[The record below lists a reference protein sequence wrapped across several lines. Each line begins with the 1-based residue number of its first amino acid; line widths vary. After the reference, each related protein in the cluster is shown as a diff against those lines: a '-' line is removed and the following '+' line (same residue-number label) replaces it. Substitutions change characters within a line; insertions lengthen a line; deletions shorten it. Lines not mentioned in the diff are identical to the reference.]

1 MYNLKTI
8 TKKVPLFV
16 YGTLKKGE
24 RAYNRLEG
32 SKLIAMAEL
41 QPEYKLLNCGRYPAL
56 VKAKNGTNAISGEI
70 YEVAKDVL
78 ENLHNYEGVS
88 SGLFYFDYLSLGE
101 IEIVNQ
107 PEDNLTKMML
117 NRSLA
122 FGYLYVNQNKNLPEI
137 EHWSTDFLFSLAIR

>member
-1 MYNLKTI
+1 MYNSKTI

-24 RAYNRLEG
+24 RAYSRLEG

-56 VKAKNGTNAISGEI
+56 VKVKNGTNAVPGEI
-70 YEVAKDVL
+70 YEVAKNVL
-78 ENLHNYEGVS
+78 QELHDYEGLS

-107 PEDNLTKMML
+107 PESNLTKMML

-122 FGYLYVNQNKNLPEI
+122 FGYLCGNQYSNLPEI
-137 EHWSTDFLFSLAIR
+137 EYWSTDSL

>member
-8 TKKVPLFV
+8 TKKVPVFV

-24 RAYNRLEG
+24 RAYSRLEG

-41 QPEYKLLNCGRYPAL
+41 QPEYKLVNCGRYPAL
-56 VKAKNGTNAISGEI
+56 VKVKNGTNAVPGEI
-70 YEVAKDVL
+70 YEVAKNVL
-78 ENLHNYEGVS
+78 QELHDYEGLS

-107 PEDNLTKMML
+107 PESNLTKMML
-117 NRSLA
+117 NRNLA
-122 FGYLYVNQNKNLPEI
+122 FGYLYGNQYSNLPEI
-137 EHWSTDFLFSLAIR
+137 EYWSTDSL